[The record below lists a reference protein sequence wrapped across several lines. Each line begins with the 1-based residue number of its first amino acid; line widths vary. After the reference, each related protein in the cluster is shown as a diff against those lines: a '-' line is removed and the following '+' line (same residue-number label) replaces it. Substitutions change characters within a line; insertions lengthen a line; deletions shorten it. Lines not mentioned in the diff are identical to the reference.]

1 MAYENK
7 PNTGAM
13 FKNENKTT
21 DKHPDYTGVYYNEKA
36 EKMSA
41 AMWLNESGKGVKYFS
56 FQASEWREKSEKA
69 TEAPAAQSTPATDDD
84 LPF

>member
-13 FKNENKTT
+13 FKNEKKES
-21 DKHPDYTGVYYNEKA
+21 DKHPDYTGTYYNENGV
-36 EKMSA
+36 KMSS
-41 AMWLNESGKGVKYFS
+41 AMWINESKNGLKYFS
-56 FQASEWREKSEKA
+56 IVNSEWREKTEK
-69 TEAPAAQSTPATDDD
+69 TEEPAAAQTTATDDD

>member
-21 DKHPDYTGVYYNEKA
+21 DKHPDYTGTWYDKDGVRHN
-36 EKMSA
+36 M
-41 AMWLNESGKGVKYFS
+41 AMWLNESANGKKYMS
-56 FQASEWREKSEKA
+56 MAGSEWKAAEEKSAPAKA
-69 TEAPAAQSTPATDDD
+69 TQANGNDDD